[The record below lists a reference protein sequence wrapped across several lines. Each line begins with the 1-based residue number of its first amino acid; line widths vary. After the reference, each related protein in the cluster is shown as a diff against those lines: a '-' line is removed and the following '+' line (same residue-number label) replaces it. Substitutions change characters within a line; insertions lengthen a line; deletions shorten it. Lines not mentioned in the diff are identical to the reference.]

1 MSSTKTSANKSASEA
16 PSWTEPPATLDE
28 ALSRVKALRP
38 WIASLGAHYDATGA
52 DPADIMAALS
62 ASGVQAINV
71 PVEFGGLLTHWQWGG
86 VTPLIEAWHEIAAG
100 DGSVGQMW
108 GTGAFLSRVLL
119 REEGLPKET
128 RAQLAHEI
136 LHEGRRLANVVS
148 ERGMAG
154 PSVARRVA
162 GGIVIDGTK
171 AFGTNTAGGGRDLAS
186 VSVLLVDDDDPTRKT
201 PHAALIRMDAPGV
214 EPAGDWNNMGQRA
227 TNSQTIRF
235 RNTFVPDG
243 WYYEAR
249 APHPALLVTAMLGN
263 ASLIQGIG
271 AGALDAAVDFL
282 RGIDRASMPMFESA
296 ATDPVMHRRIGEM
309 AARLNGARAFTLSVA
324 RRLDADPETL
334 DFPELLVTALQTDV
348 VATQA
353 ALQVT
358 ADLFDLTGARSTAA
372 SHGLDRFWR
381 NARTSGSHHPRE
393 SVSAYI
399 GSVLFNQTHPRLT
412 DYIKF

>member
-1 MSSTKTSANKSASEA
+1 
-16 PSWTEPPATLDE
+16 
-28 ALSRVKALRP
+28 
-38 WIASLGAHYDATGA
+38 
-52 DPADIMAALS
+52 MAALS

-86 VTPLIEAWHEIAAG
+86 VAPFIEAWHEIAAG
-100 DGSVGQMW
+100 DGSIGQMW
-108 GTGAFLSRVLL
+108 GTGAFLCRVLL
-119 REEGLPKET
+119 HAEGLPKET

-136 LHEGRRLANVVS
+136 LHDGRRLANVFS
-148 ERGMAG
+148 ERGAAA
-154 PSVARRVA
+154 PTVARRVA

-171 AFGTNTAGGGRDLAS
+171 AFGTNTAGGGRDLAH
-186 VSVLLVDDDDPTRKT
+186 VSVGLVDDDDPTRIT
-201 PHAALIRMDAPGV
+201 PHAALIRLDASGV

-227 TNSQTIRF
+227 TNSQTIHF

-243 WYYEAR
+243 WYYEMG
-249 APHPALLVTAMLGN
+249 APHPAFLVTSMFGN
-263 ASLIQGIG
+263 ASLLQGIG
-271 AGALDAAVDFL
+271 AGALDAAVDHL

-309 AARLNGARAFTLSVA
+309 TARLTAAREFTLSVA
-324 RRLDADPETL
+324 RRLDAAPETL
-334 DFPELLVTALQTDV
+334 DFPELLVTALQTDI

-353 ALQVT
+353 ALHVT
-358 ADLFDLTGARSTAA
+358 AELFDLTGARSTAA

-393 SVSAYI
+393 ATSAYV
-399 GSVLFNQTHPRLT
+399 GSVVLNRTHPPLT